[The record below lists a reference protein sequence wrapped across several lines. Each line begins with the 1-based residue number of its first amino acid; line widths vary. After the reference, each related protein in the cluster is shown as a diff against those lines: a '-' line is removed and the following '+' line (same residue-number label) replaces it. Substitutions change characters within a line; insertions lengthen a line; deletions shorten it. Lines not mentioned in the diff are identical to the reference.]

1 MMMVMSPLMVYGGQW
16 PEIRRPQ
23 SQPAP
28 PPPQL
33 AARAQLC
40 GVEKRMVGAD
50 RGTITIATIAL
61 LLSLLPLLLLLL
73 LLLVLL
79 LCYCYYEII
88 GGGYRSAQWR
98 EANCIL
104 HVGCIQP
111 IRSKSLPPSQQTVQ
125 HCMIDLYLK
134 GFTPLEY
141 IMIQVLM
148 QSLCQT

>member
-1 MMMVMSPLMVYGGQW
+1 MVGNGRKSD
-16 PEIRRPQ
+16 
-23 SQPAP
+23 AP
-28 PPPQL
+28 NPNLHLLLQL

-50 RGTITIATIAL
+50 RGTITIATITIATITIATITIATIAL

-79 LCYCYYEII
+79 LCYCYYYEII
-88 GGGYRSAQWR
+88 VGGCRSAQWR

-125 HCMIDLYLK
+125 HCMIDLHLK
-134 GFTPLEY
+134 GFT
-141 IMIQVLM
+141 
-148 QSLCQT
+148 QS

>member
-1 MMMVMSPLMVYGGQW
+1 MVGNGRKSD
-16 PEIRRPQ
+16 
-23 SQPAP
+23 AP
-28 PPPQL
+28 NPNLHLLFQL

-50 RGTITIATIAL
+50 RGTITIATIAIATIAL

-148 QSLCQT
+148 

>member
-1 MMMVMSPLMVYGGQW
+1 MVGNGRKSD
-16 PEIRRPQ
+16 
-23 SQPAP
+23 AP
-28 PPPQL
+28 NPNLHLLFQL

-50 RGTITIATIAL
+50 RGTITIATIAIATIAL